1 MTLAERIQEKILLFD
16 GAMGTMLQ
24 TAIPPGSPPELLNI
38 KERDL
43 IKGIHVQYL
52 QAGCDII
59 ETNTFG
65 GSRIK
70 LSAYGL
76 GDLVQ
81 RINEEGAALA
91 REVAQDKYV
100 AGAIGPTG
108 KFLEPW
114 GELSFFEA
122 RDIFAE
128 QAAALAAGGAD
139 CIIIETMTDLQ
150 EARAALL
157 GAREATSLPIIA
169 QMSFTPTGRTMGGTD
184 PATAGWVLA
193 RMGAWAVGSNC
204 GVGAEQMVGFI
215 GQMADVPAYLSAL
228 PNAGM
233 PRMEGGT
240 TIYPETPEE
249 MAGYVE
255 DFLDLGINLLGSCC
269 GSNPDH
275 TRALKLALGD
285 RRPVERRPRGGLV
298 LTGMRSHAILA
309 EELPVAVSELDGSLD
324 RVDWQQLG
332 EAMARTGHL
341 ALWDLRG
348 NRGEWEG
355 LIHAIDA
362 FQMAGGSKLA
372 VAASTPAYL
381 AGALARY
388 GGLALACWSKEWDG
402 NPEDFLVQAR
412 RFGAGVLLPG
422 GAGLERRVESCKQA
436 GFARGDLAVL
446 VREPV
451 GLVYPLG
458 A

>member
-114 GELSFFEA
+114 GSSSFFEA

-150 EARAALL
+150 EARGCVARGQGGNLFAHHCADEFYPDGANDGGNRSSHGGMGL
-157 GAREATSLPIIA
+157 G
-169 QMSFTPTGRTMGGTD
+169 Q
-184 PATAGWVLA
+184 
-193 RMGAWAVGSNC
+193 
-204 GVGAEQMVGFI
+204 
-215 GQMADVPAYLSAL
+215 
-228 PNAGM
+228 
-233 PRMEGGT
+233 
-240 TIYPETPEE
+240 
-249 MAGYVE
+249 
-255 DFLDLGINLLGSCC
+255 
-269 GSNPDH
+269 
-275 TRALKLALGD
+275 
-285 RRPVERRPRGGLV
+285 
-298 LTGMRSHAILA
+298 
-309 EELPVAVSELDGSLD
+309 DGSLGG
-324 RVDWQQLG
+324 RQQLRCWCRADG
-332 EAMARTGHL
+332 GIHRTNGRCPRLSIGPAQRGH
-341 ALWDLRG
+341 APD
-348 NRGEWEG
+348 
-355 LIHAIDA
+355 
-362 FQMAGGSKLA
+362 GGGHDHLSRD
-372 VAASTPAYL
+372 S
-381 AGALARY
+381 
-388 GGLALACWSKEWDG
+388 
-402 NPEDFLVQAR
+402 
-412 RFGAGVLLPG
+412 
-422 GAGLERRVESCKQA
+422 
-436 GFARGDLAVL
+436 
-446 VREPV
+446 
-451 GLVYPLG
+451 
-458 A
+458 